1 MRTIAPLPSAKATL
15 IRELSRQ
22 KKARDVER
30 VFLMEG
36 MKLIHDMLD
45 SHASAILAVVVKT
58 TFLEKTSPAV
68 RQMLERSA
76 APVYVCKDMIFNQLS
91 DLTTSPGILAVVQQ
105 PVWDQETV
113 FKRPRVLGFYGE
125 CLQDPANVG
134 AIIRTAVAF
143 GMDALWLS
151 TDSAD
156 VFNPK
161 VVRATSG
168 ALLRLPVFSVRGV
181 SEFRKRRCRI
191 LASEPPGNTSRP
203 IRDITTLP
211 SRAVIAL
218 GNESR
223 GLSDQTL
230 KEAHLR
236 FHIPVSRQID
246 SLNVAASAAIAAFYF
261 STLPRDGE
269 GDR

>member
-1 MRTIAPLPSAKATL
+1 
-15 IRELSRQ
+15 
-22 KKARDVER
+22 
-30 VFLMEG
+30 
-36 MKLIHDMLD
+36 
-45 SHASAILAVVVKT
+45 
-58 TFLEKTSPAV
+58 
-68 RQMLERSA
+68 MLERSA

-161 VVRATSG
+161 VVRATAG

-181 SEFRKRRCRI
+181 SEFRKRRCTI

-203 IRDITTLP
+203 IRDITRLP

-223 GLSDQTL
+223 GLSDHDAQGGVPPISHSREPTHRL
-230 KEAHLR
+230 AECGRLSRDRRVLLQHPVPKRIGRQMIVRKE
-236 FHIPVSRQID
+236 VV
-246 SLNVAASAAIAAFYF
+246 N
-261 STLPRDGE
+261 
-269 GDR
+269 